1 MNAAAQWQDY
11 TPPESGGWQD
21 YEPEPERKASS
32 PIAAP
37 KMTVGAPSAQPMAEH
52 YLLGGEEKR
61 AIPEELGELGGG
73 MLESAGHMAT
83 AAPVAIHR
91 ALQRRGIVPQG
102 NLYPGEHTTE
112 QLEKEDVPNA
122 VLTTVGGMEGEAAPV
137 EARAPRAIPETP
149 SPKPSGGRSPVLAVA
164 RHLPYIGKYVRAGEM
179 LGDLFGG
186 KGSPTPTVAKPIP
199 IPETEGIPWGSGGQG
214 PLDLRGKSI
223 PAESPRVP
231 APRPAPAWR
240 TAPTE
245 GTEVPSVI
253 NRQPYAQPGRAI
265 PEAPPTAKP
274 PRPAPAW
281 KTSPTEGTP
290 VESVINR
297 QPVAQ
302 APKPRPIPE
311 VAPEVQTAAAPAPE
325 TTLAKPPA
333 RIVKQ
338 AAALGPNAKVL
349 TQAESLGHAIPEAAP
364 AAEAENPYPKGAA
377 SERYAAENPNIIKLW
392 QQGAGFESP
401 EVEDV
406 GIRARA
412 ATEQQMGPLERGA
425 GRAIPEMP
433 PEIRYVPS
441 TNEIRQSLPEV
452 KARTR
457 ADMMEDRA
465 IQQEQ
470 AAQLEEQGRRARSE
484 QLRRDIAGSST
495 GVTKGDLVRG
505 ARTPQPIP
513 EAAQDLAPE
522 WQAELDRR
530 IAAKKAKHPRP

>member
-231 APRPAPAWR
+231 APRPAPAW
-240 TAPTE
+240 
-245 GTEVPSVI
+245 
-253 NRQPYAQPGRAI
+253 
-265 PEAPPTAKP
+265 
-274 PRPAPAW
+274 

-311 VAPEVQTAAAPAPE
+311 AAPEVQTAAAPAPE

-433 PEIRYVPS
+433 GQAIS
-441 TNEIRQSLPEV
+441 GEV
-452 KARTR
+452 
-457 ADMMEDRA
+457 
-465 IQQEQ
+465 
-470 AAQLEEQGRRARSE
+470 
-484 QLRRDIAGSST
+484 LRPGERFLST
-495 GVTKGDLVRG
+495 GGN
-505 ARTPQPIP
+505 
-513 EAAQDLAPE
+513 
-522 WQAELDRR
+522 
-530 IAAKKAKHPRP
+530 

>member
-1 MNAAAQWQDY
+1 M
-11 TPPESGGWQD
+11 
-21 YEPEPERKASS
+21 
-32 PIAAP
+32 
-37 KMTVGAPSAQPMAEH
+37 SAQAQT
-52 YLLGGEEKR
+52 
-61 AIPEELGELGGG
+61 
-73 MLESAGHMAT
+73 AT
-83 AAPVAIHR
+83 ATPDFIPADDSTPDFIPATSAPVTK
-91 ALQRRGIVPQG
+91 V
-102 NLYPGEHTTE
+102 
-112 QLEKEDVPNA
+112 
-122 VLTTVGGMEGEAAPV
+122 
-137 EARAPRAIPETP
+137 
-149 SPKPSGGRSPVLAVA
+149 
-164 RHLPYIGKYVRAGEM
+164 
-179 LGDLFGG
+179 
-186 KGSPTPTVAKPIP
+186 VAKPPDEGGPVARFVNRFTGLPAHDIAEHPNAYLNPFSHEYWAKGEEEAKEQIP
-199 IPETEGIPWGSGGQG
+199 VEQ
-214 PLDLRGKSI
+214 R
-223 PAESPRVP
+223 
-231 APRPAPAWR
+231 RPAIPGAQTYHDIKNKNYAGAAGDIAQGVLTAGQLIGGGELEEVPVRPEPAWR

-311 VAPEVQTAAAPAPE
+311 AAPEVQTAAAPAPE